1 MERRF
6 IQFVFLAACVLVSL
20 QLIKAIQDPPKPP
33 QEDPDALAELDPEK
47 AEIPG
52 GEQPDGE
59 ADPDRPPG
67 DLEAD
72 ETHPPSL
79 VSLGS
84 IDHTTGHN
92 LLVTLD
98 SRGAAVRR
106 VELASP
112 RFLSYEHEQD
122 GGYLGHL
129 SVESLIN
136 GGAQVRVVGHGTPAF
151 QAKCTDGSISGGLAA
166 GDILRAIDGAEIRH
180 RGDLELVLATT
191 EPGQTVKIELDRPE
205 AVAAG
210 EESAV
215 DEGDN
220 PPAKPATRS
229 LTFDVTLGQHPVEII
244 KPESTLSQDAAEGE
258 MAMVS
263 HPAAF
268 LTTLA
273 RVGEKY
279 AGHQNFEIRGI
290 DSLFERDWKTTV
302 VSENEVHFEAIVEFV
317 ENGDENNPHRLRLIK
332 KYRLPDPVPGD
343 NPARDEGYHI
353 NYSLEIHNDG
363 DQVTD
368 VAYRQMGPS
377 GLPLEG
383 YWYAHKI
390 HRGWSGAGV
399 RDVTWEARSGS
410 PFEMFTVAS
419 IVSRAENKDGERE
432 TLMFSPED
440 APLTRYAGVDA
451 QYFNCSLLFDHE
463 ESTRNEIPL
472 TRGSALPIGP
482 IDTQL
487 KRRTNVSYKL
497 DSRVL
502 KIAPGHHVAHEF
514 RIFAGPKLPALLE
527 NYGLENVDYYGWFGF
542 VSRPLLFVLHTLY
555 IPLQNYGLAII
566 LLTVM
571 VRGAMYPI
579 SRKQTKNMQLQAQLA
594 PELKKLRDMYK
605 DQPEKMASAQSAL
618 FKKYN
623 FNPVGGCGMMFLQ
636 LPIFLGL
643 YRGLAVDINLRQ
655 APLIPGV
662 QWCSNL
668 SAPDQLWRWDHL
680 LPSFLAGPEGWLGP
694 FLNILPL
701 VTVVLFLIQQKLFMP
716 PPQDEQQKMQQQV
729 MTFMMLF
736 IGVMFFRVPSGL
748 CIYFITS
755 SIWGIVE
762 RKLLPQPKKV
772 VVDPLTVEPDTQAKK
787 AKVRTGASTRK
798 KKQK

>member
-1 MERRF
+1 
-6 IQFVFLAACVLVSL
+6 
-20 QLIKAIQDPPKPP
+20 
-33 QEDPDALAELDPEK
+33 
-47 AEIPG
+47 
-52 GEQPDGE
+52 
-59 ADPDRPPG
+59 
-67 DLEAD
+67 
-72 ETHPPSL
+72 
-79 VSLGS
+79 
-84 IDHTTGHN
+84 
-92 LLVTLD
+92 
-98 SRGAAVRR
+98 
-106 VELASP
+106 
-112 RFLSYEHEQD
+112 
-122 GGYLGHL
+122 
-129 SVESLIN
+129 
-136 GGAQVRVVGHGTPAF
+136 
-151 QAKCTDGSISGGLAA
+151 
-166 GDILRAIDGAEIRH
+166 
-180 RGDLELVLATT
+180 
-191 EPGQTVKIELDRPE
+191 
-205 AVAAG
+205 
-210 EESAV
+210 
-215 DEGDN
+215 
-220 PPAKPATRS
+220 
-229 LTFDVTLGQHPVEII
+229 
-244 KPESTLSQDAAEGE
+244 
-258 MAMVS
+258 
-263 HPAAF
+263 
-268 LTTLA
+268 
-273 RVGEKY
+273 
-279 AGHQNFEIRGI
+279 
-290 DSLFERDWKTTV
+290 
-302 VSENEVHFEAIVEFV
+302 
-317 ENGDENNPHRLRLIK
+317 
-332 KYRLPDPVPGD
+332 
-343 NPARDEGYHI
+343 
-353 NYSLEIHNDG
+353 
-363 DQVTD
+363 
-368 VAYRQMGPS
+368 
-377 GLPLEG
+377 
-383 YWYAHKI
+383 
-390 HRGWSGAGV
+390 
-399 RDVTWEARSGS
+399 
-410 PFEMFTVAS
+410 
-419 IVSRAENKDGERE
+419 
-432 TLMFSPED
+432 
-440 APLTRYAGVDA
+440 
-451 QYFNCSLLFDHE
+451 
-463 ESTRNEIPL
+463 IPL

-514 RIFAGPKLPALLE
+514 RIFAGPKVPAVLE